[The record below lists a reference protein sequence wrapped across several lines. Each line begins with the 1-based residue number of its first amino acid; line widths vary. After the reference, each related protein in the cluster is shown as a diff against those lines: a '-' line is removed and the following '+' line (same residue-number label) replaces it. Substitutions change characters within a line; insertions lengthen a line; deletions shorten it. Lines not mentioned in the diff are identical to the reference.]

1 MKFHIE
7 IDCTPEEAR
16 RLFGLPDMEPLHD
29 AYLDRVRELI
39 GGGVT
44 PDMVEKMV
52 KNWMP
57 MGEAGFDMLQSLF
70 GSFGANAPRTMPSD
84 APMSKEK
91 PSATEPGK
99 GRRS

>member
-29 AYLDRVRELI
+29 AYLDRARELI
-39 GGGVT
+39 QGGVT
-44 PDMVEKMV
+44 PDMVEKMM

-70 GSFGANAPRTMPSD
+70 GGFKGDGRSAFGGPSRADED
-84 APMSKEK
+84 APDGKSD
-91 PSATEPGK
+91 K